1 MSAGAAAA
9 GRTGGGRGMPGARET
24 GYPPDRITAFFHGF
38 EESIMPST
46 TNDVVEL
53 ILRDHR
59 RMEDLFRTM
68 RNAEADRAGALREF
82 AALLVAHATAEE
94 EKVYPALR
102 RYKNVDDD
110 DVEHSVHEHQEAN
123 EALLALLEVED
134 TASQE
139 WEEKLE
145 ELVTAVNH
153 HADEEERTL
162 LNDARENVSDERR
175 AQLGEAFSRAR
186 AEQLDADCGDI
197 ENVRKIVASGGD

>member
-1 MSAGAAAA
+1 
-9 GRTGGGRGMPGARET
+9 
-24 GYPPDRITAFFHGF
+24 
-38 EESIMPST
+38 MPSSAT
-46 TNDVVEL
+46 DVVEL

-59 RMEDLFRTM
+59 KMEDLFRTM
-68 RNAEADRAGALREF
+68 RNVEADRAGALGEF
-82 AALLVAHATAEE
+82 AALLMAHSAAEE
-94 EKVYPALR
+94 AKVYPALR
-102 RYKNVDDD
+102 RYKNVDDE

-134 TASQE
+134 TASEE

-175 AQLGEAFSRAR
+175 AQLGEAFATAR
-186 AEQLDADCGDI
+186 EEQLAADCGSI
-197 ENVRKIVASGGD
+197 ENVRKVVASGKN

>member
-1 MSAGAAAA
+1 
-9 GRTGGGRGMPGARET
+9 
-24 GYPPDRITAFFHGF
+24 
-38 EESIMPST
+38 MPSH
-46 TNDVVEL
+46 DVVEL

-68 RNAEADRAGALREF
+68 RNAEADRAAALAEF
-82 AALLVAHATAEE
+82 ANVLIAHASAEE
-94 EKVYPALR
+94 DKVYPALR

-110 DVEHSVHEHQEAN
+110 DVDHSVHEHQEGN

-139 WEEKLE
+139 WEDKLE

-162 LNDARENVSDERR
+162 LNDARENVADERR
-175 AQLGEAFSRAR
+175 AELGKAFHEARAR
-186 AEQLDADCGDI
+186 YLESDCGSV
-197 ENVRKIVASGGD
+197 ENVRKLVAG